1 MTDLEKV
8 EKIHPDLIAAYLNNG
23 ECDGIPKDIQA
34 FLSQLGW
41 AAEIYEYER
50 NISRA
55 ARTLRKRIAATQ
67 QISLDVRT
75 CQARIYSAINY
86 FNIDNNVSLQ
96 IWESDYANKFED
108 IAKYSISIN
117 DPKTALKAMERAREC
132 RNRAAAVAESARDLG
147 IIFLI
152 DPKIRPEDMGYESKS
167 LKEIATKSNEGF
179 YIKLINELKIDSAEK
194 KRLLRDADIQEAEFE
209 EMNEE

>member
-8 EKIHPDLIAAYLNNG
+8 EKINPDLIATYLNTG
-23 ECDGIPKDIQA
+23 KCDGIPKDVQL

-41 AAEIYEYER
+41 AAEIYNHER

-55 ARTLRKRIAATQ
+55 ARSLRSRIAASQ
-67 QISLDVRT
+67 RLSLDIRT
-75 CQARIYSAINY
+75 CQSRIYAAINY

-96 IWESDYANKFED
+96 VWESDYANKFED
-108 IAKYSISIN
+108 IAKYCMSIN
-117 DPKTALKAMERAREC
+117 DTKSALKAMERAREC
-132 RNRAAAVAESARDLG
+132 RNRSASVAESARDLG

-152 DPKIRPEDMGYESKS
+152 DPKIKPEDMGYESKS
-167 LKEIATKSNEGF
+167 LKEIAMKHNEGF
-179 YIKLINELKIDSAEK
+179 YVKLINELNIESSEK
-194 KRLLRDADIQEAEFE
+194 KRLLKDAEIEDVKFE